1 MGRPNSPAN
10 RKERRSRPNE
20 PAAAVVDAWWTGVLA
35 GEAEEPHPI
44 YGERLKV
51 RLKDGRV
58 VMSGEVDSR
67 RDREALIAQAKQ
79 KTGHEVDAS
88 ALAAVERRERRGVL
102 DQTLMA
108 AFPEADVAEL
118 ARDLVARHTRVTPK
132 AQAIIRAGQEDRLRR
147 LLPEEFALDAER
159 VLRKNQALL
168 ILRVDETDAF
178 NVRRLLEEDT
188 RSMWTVATPPDLA
201 EKATE

>member
-1 MGRPNSPAN
+1 M
-10 RKERRSRPNE
+10 
-20 PAAAVVDAWWTGVLA
+20 A

-44 YGERLKV
+44 HGERLKV
-51 RLKDGRV
+51 RLKDGRIV
-58 VMSGEVDSR
+58 ISGEVDSR
-67 RDREALIAQAKQ
+67 RDRDALIAQAKQ
-79 KTGHEVDAS
+79 KIGHEVDAS
-88 ALAAVERRERRGVL
+88 ALAVVERRESRGVL
-102 DQTLMA
+102 DQTLIA
-108 AFPEADVAEL
+108 AFPEPGVAEL
-118 ARDLVARHTRVTPK
+118 ARDLVTQHARVTLK

-147 LLPEEFALDAER
+147 LLPEEFAVDAER

-188 RSMWTVATPPDLA
+188 RSTWTVATPPHLV

>member
-1 MGRPNSPAN
+1 
-10 RKERRSRPNE
+10 
-20 PAAAVVDAWWTGVLA
+20 
-35 GEAEEPHPI
+35 
-44 YGERLKV
+44 
-51 RLKDGRV
+51 
-58 VMSGEVDSR
+58 
-67 RDREALIAQAKQ
+67 
-79 KTGHEVDAS
+79 
-88 ALAAVERRERRGVL
+88 
-102 DQTLMA
+102 
-108 AFPEADVAEL
+108 
-118 ARDLVARHTRVTPK
+118 VTPK

>member
-1 MGRPNSPAN
+1 MGHPNSPAN

-118 ARDLVARHTRVTPK
+118 ARDLVAQHTRVTPK

-188 RSMWTVATPPDLA
+188 RSMWTVATPPDVA

>member
-10 RKERRSRPNE
+10 RKARTPQPNE
-20 PAAAVVDAWWTGVLA
+20 PAAALVDAWWTGVLA
-35 GEAEEPHPI
+35 GEADEPHPV
-44 YGERLKV
+44 YGERVKA
-51 RLKDGRV
+51 RLKDGRI

-88 ALAAVERRERRGVL
+88 ALAVVVRRERRGVL

-108 AFPEADVAEL
+108 AFPEPEVAEL
-118 ARDLVARHTRVTPK
+118 ARDLVTQHAQVTPK
-132 AQAIIRAGQEDRLRR
+132 AQAIIRAGEQHRLRG
-147 LLPEEFALDAER
+147 LLPEEFLIDAER

-168 ILRVDETDAF
+168 ILRVDETDALD
-178 NVRRLLEEDT
+178 VRRLLEEDT
-188 RSMWTVATPPDLA
+188 RSTWTVATPPHLA

>member
-1 MGRPNSPAN
+1 M
-10 RKERRSRPNE
+10 
-20 PAAAVVDAWWTGVLA
+20 A

-44 YGERLKV
+44 HGERLKV
-51 RLKDGRV
+51 RLKDGRIV
-58 VMSGEVDSR
+58 ISGEVDSR

-88 ALAAVERRERRGVL
+88 ALAVVERRERRGVL
-102 DQTLMA
+102 DQILIA
-108 AFPEADVAEL
+108 AFPEPEVAEL
-118 ARDLVARHTRVTPK
+118 ARDLVTQHARVTPK

-188 RSMWTVATPPDLA
+188 RSTWTVATPPHLV

>member
-118 ARDLVARHTRVTPK
+118 ARDLVAQHTRVTPK